1 MVERPLARGVDSRMR
16 FSRIFSLGDRKKPTS
31 WTPAIILNEEDP
43 SLPISLAPFISYRDS
58 TCLPATISIT
68 TRGKFCYPFDSVD
81 TWSSVE
87 GLTLPPSLVDSNSGK
102 LSVGDEILLVSWQSL
117 HHDKSLLN
125 EEIEPSI
132 VILVDSPQL
141 VQTQGMLVDAL
152 DSIRVRFPSSLI
164 WTPGIG
170 GPDNC
175 ALLSWLGVDLFDLSR
190 SRSTASLN
198 ILLTPLGPRE
208 VEDSTDEMADMASQ
222 CEEWKKSISATRA
235 AIRDGSLREL
245 AEKQSLSSPRSVERL
260 RIHDK
265 KISNQQG
272 ERSGLSRIL
281 GNKARLRCNS
291 FTSRS
296 DPLIQD
302 WHKRISFDH
311 TPPSHQ
317 TKVLVLLP
325 CSASKPYR
333 LSQSHQRF
341 SKSINSRSVHE
352 VMVTAPL
359 GLVPRELEDIWPA
372 SNYDIPVT
380 GEWDIDELR
389 IIKEM
394 FFNLVSRVGYSR
406 IINHSGVDFGEC
418 EIEII
423 DTRKDFSAGSNEAL
437 SMLNDEINR
446 VVEDLKL
453 PKIKESTHRLEKLKS
468 LSRFQHGSDLWL
480 DDSKVEG
487 RPPIFTIKKDG
498 IQLAQWNPRSGRFA
512 FSKSCLK
519 ILAKH
524 DTLPRIF
531 LHQNHSWKGDL
542 FSTNVSSISGE
553 IRRGD
558 EVLVFQ
564 NDELIGSARA
574 EAPGWEW
581 PNGPGRLGKAQ
592 HRL

>member
-1 MVERPLARGVDSRMR
+1 MVTRPLARGVDSRVR
-16 FSRIFSLGDRKKPTS
+16 FSRIFSLGDRKNPTS
-31 WTPAIILNEEDP
+31 WTPAIVLSESDP
-43 SLPISLAPFISYRDS
+43 LLPISLAPFVSSRDS
-58 TCLPATISIT
+58 TRLPAEVSIS
-68 TRGKFCYPFDSVD
+68 TRGNFCYPFDSKE

-102 LSVGDEILLVSWQSL
+102 LSIGDEVLLVSFQSL
-117 HHDKSLLN
+117 HHDKSLLKDD
-125 EEIEPSI
+125 IEPSI
-132 VILVDSPQL
+132 IILVDSPQL
-141 VQTQGMLVDAL
+141 VQSQGMLVEAIDT
-152 DSIRVRFPSSLI
+152 IRTRFPTSLI

-190 SRSTASLN
+190 SRSAASLN
-198 ILLTPLGPRE
+198 ILLTSFGPRE
-208 VEDSTDEMADMASQ
+208 VDFTTNEIADMDAQ
-222 CEEWKKSISATRA
+222 CKEWQKSIAATRV

-265 KISNQQG
+265 RISNQQG
-272 ERSGLSRIL
+272 ERSCLSRIL
-281 GNKARLRCNS
+281 GNKARIRCNS
-291 FTSRS
+291 YTSRS

-317 TKVLVLLP
+317 SKVLVLLP

-341 SKSINSRSVHE
+341 ARSINSRCVHE

-380 GEWDIDELR
+380 GEWDLDELR

-394 FFNLVSRVGYSR
+394 LSNLVSRVGYSR
-406 IINHSGVDFGEC
+406 IINHSGVDFADC
-418 EIEII
+418 QIEII
-423 DTRKDFSAGSNEAL
+423 DTRGNFSAGSSEAL
-437 SMLNDEINR
+437 KMLNDEINKA
-446 VVEDLKL
+446 VGDFKL
-453 PKIKESTHRLEKLKS
+453 PKLKESIHRLEKLKS
-468 LSRFQHGSDLWL
+468 LSRFQHGNDLWL
-480 DDSKVEG
+480 KGSVVEG
-487 RPPIFTIKKDG
+487 RPPIFTIRKDG
-498 IQLAQWNPRSGRFA
+498 IQIAQWNPRSARFA
-512 FSKSCLK
+512 FSKSSLK
-519 ILAKH
+519 VLDKY

-531 LHQNHSWKGDL
+531 LNENHNWKGDL
-542 FSTNVSSISGE
+542 FSTNVHAITGE

-564 NDELIGSARA
+564 NDQLIGSARA

>member
-58 TCLPATISIT
+58 TYLPATISIT

-102 LSVGDEILLVSWQSL
+102 LSIGEEILLVSWQSL

-125 EEIEPSI
+125 DEIEPSI

-141 VQTQGMLVDAL
+141 VQTKGMLVDAL
-152 DSIRVRFPSSLI
+152 DSIRIRFPSSLI

-190 SRSTASLN
+190 SRSAASLN

-208 VEDSTDEMADMASQ
+208 VEGSTNEMADMEAQ

-281 GNKARLRCNS
+281 GNKARLQCNS

-341 SKSINSRSVHE
+341 SKSINSRSIHE

-389 IIKEM
+389 IIKEI
-394 FFNLVSRVGYSR
+394 FFNVHFR
-406 IINHSGVDFGEC
+406 
-418 EIEII
+418 
-423 DTRKDFSAGSNEAL
+423 
-437 SMLNDEINR
+437 
-446 VVEDLKL
+446 
-453 PKIKESTHRLEKLKS
+453 EK
-468 LSRFQHGSDLWL
+468 FQYYY
-480 DDSKVEG
+480 
-487 RPPIFTIKKDG
+487 
-498 IQLAQWNPRSGRFA
+498 
-512 FSKSCLK
+512 
-519 ILAKH
+519 
-524 DTLPRIF
+524 
-531 LHQNHSWKGDL
+531 
-542 FSTNVSSISGE
+542 
-553 IRRGD
+553 
-558 EVLVFQ
+558 
-564 NDELIGSARA
+564 
-574 EAPGWEW
+574 
-581 PNGPGRLGKAQ
+581 
-592 HRL
+592 

>member
-1 MVERPLARGVDSRMR
+1 MVARPLARGVDSRIR
-16 FSRIFSLGDRKKPTS
+16 FSRIFSLGDRKNPTS
-31 WTPAIILNEEDP
+31 WTPAIILNEDDP
-43 SLPISLAPFISYRDS
+43 LLPISLAPFLSYRDS
-58 TCLPATISIT
+58 TSLPANISIT

-102 LSVGDEILLVSWQSL
+102 LSIGSEILLVSWQSL

-125 EEIEPSI
+125 DEIEPSI
-132 VILVDSPQL
+132 IILVDSPQL
-141 VQTQGMLVDAL
+141 VHTQGMLVDAL
-152 DSIRVRFPSSLI
+152 NSIRIRFPSSLI

-190 SRSTASLN
+190 SRSAASLN
-198 ILLTPLGPRE
+198 VLLTSLGPRE
-208 VEDSTDEMADMASQ
+208 VDDSMNEVADMKAQ

-245 AEKQSLSSPRSVERL
+245 VEKQCLSSPKSVERL

-272 ERSGLSRIL
+272 KKSGLSRIL

-302 WHKRISFDH
+302 WHKRISSDH

-317 TKVLVLLP
+317 TTVLVLLP
-325 CSASKPYR
+325 CSATKPYR

-341 SKSINSRSVHE
+341 SKSINHRGVHE

-394 FFNLVSRVGYSR
+394 FFNLVNRVGYSR

-418 EIEII
+418 KVEII
-423 DTRKDFSAGSNEAL
+423 DTRKNFSAGSSEAL
-437 SMLNDEINR
+437 SMLNDEINKA
-446 VVEDLKL
+446 VEDFKL
-453 PKIKESTHRLEKLKS
+453 PIIKENIHRLEKLKS
-468 LSRFQHGSDLWL
+468 LSRFQHGSDSWL
-480 DDSKVEG
+480 EGSKVEG

-498 IQLAQWNPRSGRFA
+498 VQLAQWNPRSGRFA

-519 ILAKH
+519 ILNKY
-524 DTLPRIF
+524 DTLQEFFYI
-531 LHQNHSWKGDL
+531 K
-542 FSTNVSSISGE
+542 I
-553 IRRGD
+553 I
-558 EVLVFQ
+558 
-564 NDELIGSARA
+564 
-574 EAPGWEW
+574 
-581 PNGPGRLGKAQ
+581 LGKEIFF
-592 HRL
+592 LPMLEI

>member
-1 MVERPLARGVDSRMR
+1 
-16 FSRIFSLGDRKKPTS
+16 
-31 WTPAIILNEEDP
+31 
-43 SLPISLAPFISYRDS
+43 
-58 TCLPATISIT
+58 
-68 TRGKFCYPFDSVD
+68 
-81 TWSSVE
+81 
-87 GLTLPPSLVDSNSGK
+87 
-102 LSVGDEILLVSWQSL
+102 
-117 HHDKSLLN
+117 
-125 EEIEPSI
+125 
-132 VILVDSPQL
+132 
-141 VQTQGMLVDAL
+141 
-152 DSIRVRFPSSLI
+152 
-164 WTPGIG
+164 
-170 GPDNC
+170 
-175 ALLSWLGVDLFDLSR
+175 
-190 SRSTASLN
+190 
-198 ILLTPLGPRE
+198 
-208 VEDSTDEMADMASQ
+208 
-222 CEEWKKSISATRA
+222 
-235 AIRDGSLREL
+235 
-245 AEKQSLSSPRSVERL
+245 
-260 RIHDK
+260 
-265 KISNQQG
+265 
-272 ERSGLSRIL
+272 
-281 GNKARLRCNS
+281 
-291 FTSRS
+291 
-296 DPLIQD
+296 
-302 WHKRISFDH
+302 
-311 TPPSHQ
+311 
-317 TKVLVLLP
+317 
-325 CSASKPYR
+325 
-333 LSQSHQRF
+333 
-341 SKSINSRSVHE
+341 
-352 VMVTAPL
+352 MVTAPL